1 MSSLAGLRHGRRG
14 DGDIISKIT
23 VRSYFTI
30 KEYKNKENILRFRS
44 KHLTFSVKHYKM
56 IFNSMRG
63 MIILAVIKAFKGL
76 RFSKTAGDISALV
89 CPPYDIIS
97 DEERKAFLATNEHNV
112 IRLELPREGENPYNE
127 AGSVLDKWMNDGVL
141 KKEDAPSIYIY
152 EELFTANGQNYSVK
166 GLICRVKIEEFSA
179 NVVLP
184 HEETLSK
191 AKTDRF
197 DLMSATNCNFSQIY
211 SLYNDDGTCEN
222 IIDVISKGEPNISLT
237 DDEGVTHRMWIVPEN
252 SEVTQL
258 IAAFGDKKLYIAD
271 GHHRYETALN
281 YRNHLRAQGVPIG
294 AESDYVMM
302 CLVAME
308 NKGLVVFPTHR
319 IVRDLKGFDENL
331 VLEKCAQYF
340 DIESFADEKSAQAA
354 LDTAYANDKKA
365 FVLYTGKYTLL
376 ILKDISVMKDILQ
389 GCSDALRGLDVT
401 VLHSLVLE
409 RIFGIDKENMAA
421 QINLTYTKAAD
432 DAINA
437 VDSGKANCA
446 FLLNPTRVTEIRDV
460 AATGEKMPQ
469 KSTYFYP
476 KLITG
481 LVMNSFK

>member
-1 MSSLAGLRHGRRG
+1 
-14 DGDIISKIT
+14 
-23 VRSYFTI
+23 
-30 KEYKNKENILRFRS
+30 
-44 KHLTFSVKHYKM
+44 
-56 IFNSMRG
+56 MRG
-63 MIILAVIKAFKGL
+63 MIILAEIKAFKGL
-76 RFSKTAGDISALV
+76 RFSESAGDISELA

-97 DEERKAFLATNEHNV
+97 DEERKAYLKTNEHNV
-112 IRLELPREGENPYNE
+112 IRLELPREGENPYLE
-127 AGSVLDKWMNDGVL
+127 AGKVLDKWISEGVL

-152 EELFTANGQNYSVK
+152 EELFNVGGQNYSVK

-179 NVVLP
+179 NVILP

-222 IIDVISKGEPNISLT
+222 LIDIMSAGEADISFEDG
-237 DDEGVTHRMWIVPEN
+237 EGVTHRLWIVPEN
-252 SEVTQL
+252 SDVAKL
-258 IAAFGDKKLYIAD
+258 IAEFADKKLYIAD

-281 YRNHLRAQGVPIG
+281 YRNFLREDIVPAGEQEMTLREVVGLYLRGQVIPDL
-294 AESDYVMM
+294 AASDYVMM

-319 IVRDLKGFDENL
+319 IVRDLESFDKAE

-340 DIESFADEKSAQAA
+340 DIDTFADEKSAQAA
-354 LDTAYANDKKA
+354 LDKAYESGKKA
-365 FVLYTGKYTLL
+365 FVLYTGEYTLL
-376 ILKDISVMKDILQ
+376 TLKDISVMKNILPA
-389 GCSDALRGLDVT
+389 CSDALRGLDVS

-409 RIFGIDKENMAA
+409 RIFGIDKANMAA
-421 QINLTYTKAAD
+421 QINLTYVKAAA
-432 DAINA
+432 DAIA
-437 VDSGKANCA
+437 SVDSGKANCA
-446 FLLNPTRVTEIRDV
+446 FLLNPTRVEEIRDV
-460 AATGEKMPQ
+460 SLAGEKMPQ

-481 LVMNSFK
+481 LVMNSFE